1 MQNSIE
7 GQVCVVTGGGSGMG
21 RELALLLG
29 ERRAK
34 VAIVGRTLEKLKQTE
49 AELKARGAEAVSFG
63 VDVADKSGVEALVRE
78 VVKRWG
84 RIDVLV
90 NNAGHNIRNRKLLV
104 TTPEDM
110 HSVINSNLLGTIFA
124 TQAALPHMLERG
136 EGTIMNVAS
145 VAGVKPGPLGGMI
158 YGAAKAGVIH
168 FTRYLQEEFKNRG
181 VRFSCV
187 IPGEVDTPIMEQ
199 RPVVPD
205 AAARGTMFPA
215 RSAAEAMLAVLAL
228 PASAS
233 IPEIH
238 LMPTYLRDVSG
249 EV

>member
-1 MQNSIE
+1 MQNSVE

-124 TQAALPHMLERG
+124 TQAALPHL
-136 EGTIMNVAS
+136 S
-145 VAGVKPGPLGGMI
+145 L
-158 YGAAKAGVIH
+158 IH
-168 FTRYLQEEFKNRG
+168 
-181 VRFSCV
+181 
-187 IPGEVDTPIMEQ
+187 I
-199 RPVVPD
+199 
-205 AAARGTMFPA
+205 
-215 RSAAEAMLAVLAL
+215 
-228 PASAS
+228 
-233 IPEIH
+233 
-238 LMPTYLRDVSG
+238 
-249 EV
+249 